1 MNYSQKR
8 TLIGRIVYI
17 GLTLMAVTVLC
28 VTMFVFFGSSK
39 ESGKNKLPPVTAPNT
54 QKPPVTTQKGEDERP
69 PDVTTKPEE
78 SDKPTVVP
86 PPEKD
91 WTKETLTMPVEGTVM
106 KRHDLLNAVYS
117 ATMNDYRVHKGI
129 DIECSIGDDVLCVAY
144 GTVVS
149 VGLDPFMGCTVTIDH
164 GDGLIS
170 IYRNLDTE
178 LPENVKAGE
187 EIFEGDVIGSVGESA
202 IIEIADEPH
211 LHFELSLDGASVDP
225 LDFFDYQP
233 TVSPDEDESIGK

>member
-28 VTMFVFFGSSK
+28 VTMFTFFGSSK
-39 ESGKNKLPPVTAPNT
+39 ESNKNKLPEITEQNKPSVTVPDNT
-54 QKPPVTTQKGEDERP
+54 DEEPPIQSST
-69 PDVTTKPEE
+69 PEE

-86 PPEKD
+86 PEKD
-91 WTKETLTMPVEGTVM
+91 WTEHVFTMPVNGTVM
-106 KRHDLLNAVYS
+106 KGHDLTKAVYS

-129 DIECSIGDDVLCVAY
+129 DIECELGSDVLCPAY
-144 GTVVS
+144 GVVVS

-164 GDGLIS
+164 GDGLMS
-170 IYRNLDTE
+170 VYKNLNAE
-178 LPENVKAGE
+178 LPENIKAGK
-187 EIFEGDVIGSVGESA
+187 EIFEGEVVGAVGESA

-211 LHFELSLDGASVDP
+211 LHFELTLNGSPVDP
-225 LDFFDYQP
+225 LDFFDYKT
-233 TVSPDEDESIGK
+233 TVSSAENEENSDK